1 MTAWIYRFPNIQ
13 NSAAKNVHLF
23 LFVPNDKDL
32 SLLSN
37 DLIFF
42 SLMLDSVF
50 VTLRFITVKWGV
62 FIAPDLVNF
71 SSLTPHC
78 LNDVSMCFFFFCFVS
93 FWYFTSLLSR
103 LVFFVLLILLL
114 VVYIL
119 NHCFFTI
126 LVVVSFFSC
135 FF

>member
-37 DLIFF
+37 DLIFLF
-42 SLMLDSVF
+42 NVRF
-50 VTLRFITVKWGV
+50 CFCYVTFHYSQMGG

-71 SSLTPHC
+71 SSYTSLFEWCQH
-78 LNDVSMCFFFFCFVS
+78 VFFFSFVS

-135 FF
+135 FL